1 MGWFSSL
8 RDYLQ
13 FGSGDKNDPLL
24 PVSDTSTKTAKVNN
38 KNNNSSSNK
47 NNFDNSNKICVD
59 CNREKA
65 QKELPATDSISSSS
79 HHGEEKRDAPCEI
92 PYKNVNNCMTA
103 NKGQISSCVKEW
115 QIFRECHDKHKIQ
128 RS

>member
-8 RDYLQ
+8 RNYLQ
-13 FGSGDKNDPLL
+13 FGSAL
-24 PVSDTSTKTAKVNN
+24 PVPDTSTKTAKVNN
-38 KNNNSSSNK
+38 KNNNSSNN

-79 HHGEEKRDAPCEI
+79 HHVEKKRDAPCEI